1 VTLCKTI
8 TNQANASRGTEFK
21 NLGKAAEVSTVP
33 EILKALALYPADN
46 GDHGGD
52 YFYINNGA
60 GLERLAYRG
69 GSWLDGAYAYAGV
82 FSLAGAT
89 SRSSAY
95 TNLGFRSAF
104 IPGI

>member
-1 VTLCKTI
+1 L
-8 TNQANASRGTEFK
+8 RGTEFK

-52 YFYINNGA
+52 YFYMNNGA
-60 GLERLAYRG
+60 GLERLAFRG
-69 GSWLDGAYAYAGV
+69 GNWNAGANAGV
-82 FSLAGAT
+82 FCLSGAN
-89 SRSSAY
+89 SRSAAFAIF
-95 TNLGFRSAF
+95 GFRSAF